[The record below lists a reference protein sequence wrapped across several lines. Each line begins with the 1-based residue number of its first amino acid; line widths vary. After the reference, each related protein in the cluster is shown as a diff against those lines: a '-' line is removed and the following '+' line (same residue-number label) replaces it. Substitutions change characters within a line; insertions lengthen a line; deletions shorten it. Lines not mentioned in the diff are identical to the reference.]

1 MEGTKMFKLPDGK
14 YADGSWELNLYV
26 TDLQVEKTLSVTG
39 DIHIGGIMLKLVE
52 ELGEYQWE

>member
-1 MEGTKMFKLPDGK
+1 MFKLPDGK

-52 ELGEYQWE
+52 ELGEYQY